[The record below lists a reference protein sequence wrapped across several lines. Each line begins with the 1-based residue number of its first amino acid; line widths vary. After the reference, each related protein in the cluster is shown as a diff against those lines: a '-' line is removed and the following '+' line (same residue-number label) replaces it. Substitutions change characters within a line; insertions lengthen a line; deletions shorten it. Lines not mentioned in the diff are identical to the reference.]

1 MEFKSN
7 PNSGKGFQVN
17 LHGRVMVKEMEITKV
32 SIRDRLIA
40 DLKVIMSNP
49 RDYEFSPRA
58 DINENILSIQNED
71 DESSKTSF
79 ELDSEMMET
88 IERDRMLE
96 LRVKF
101 NVDGMHGVLLHKN
114 PNPRRKV
121 IIITVKFIILPY
133 SSSSIFFVSL

>member
-1 MEFKSN
+1 
-7 PNSGKGFQVN
+7 
-17 LHGRVMVKEMEITKV
+17 MEITKV

-49 RDYEFSPRA
+49 RDYDFSPRA
-58 DINENILSIQNED
+58 DINANILSIQNEGD
-71 DESSKTSF
+71 DSSRTSF

-101 NVDGMHGVLLHKN
+101 NVEGMHGVLLHKH
-114 PNPRRKV
+114 PNPRDGPKSNKLPQPSSK
-121 IIITVKFIILPY
+121 TILP
-133 SSSSIFFVSL
+133 LDM